1 MKKPANLRRKLL
13 CLAVVA
19 LVLLLWQQFQ
29 LPCVLRSILGFPC
42 PGCGMT
48 RAWLAA
54 LRLDFPAAF
63 RWHPMFW
70 SIPLLA
76 VYIVYDGK
84 VFPNKA
90 VNRLFWGT
98 IFAGIPVVYLAR
110 LFGFLGGFSLI

>member
-1 MKKPANLRRKLL
+1 MKKPDNLGRKLL
-13 CLAVVA
+13 GLAGAA
-19 LVLLLWQQFQ
+19 LVLVVWYLLD
-29 LPCVLRSILGFPC
+29 LPCLFRYFFSIPC

-84 VFPNKA
+84 LFPNKA

>member
-1 MKKPANLRRKLL
+1 MKKPERLRQKLL
-13 CLAVVA
+13 CLTGAGV
-19 LVLLLWQQFQ
+19 LLLLWQQFR
-29 LPCVLRSILGFPC
+29 LPCLFRAVTRIPC

-84 VFPNKA
+84 LFPNKA

-98 IFAGIPVVYLAR
+98 IFAGILVVYLAR